1 MSVNSRIVGL
11 HHIALGAKSVERVAS
26 FYREVFGL
34 LELARHYYP
43 DGQIRSIWLDL
54 NGAILMIEKT
64 DRTRESVQG
73 VDAGPF
79 LIAFRIDA
87 SMRVGVERLLESS
100 GHPIESRTD
109 HTSYFRD
116 PEGNRIAVSSYELP
130 DRPSAPPVS
139 EIR

>member
-1 MSVNSRIVGL
+1 MNVNSRIVGL
-11 HHIALGAKSVERVAS
+11 HHIALGAKSVDRVAS
-26 FYREVFGL
+26 FYRQAFGL
-34 LELARHYYP
+34 REVMRHHFD

-54 NGAILMIEKT
+54 NGTILMIEKT
-64 DRTRESVQG
+64 ERTREIVQG

-79 LIAFRIDA
+79 LIAFGIDA
-87 SMRVGVERLLESS
+87 SRRVGVERLLEFS

-130 DRPSAPPVS
+130 KR
-139 EIR
+139 

>member
-1 MSVNSRIVGL
+1 MNVNCRIVGL

-34 LELARHYYP
+34 PELARHLLA

-54 NGAILMIEKT
+54 NGTILMIEKT
-64 DRTRESVQG
+64 DRIRESVQG

-79 LIAFRIDA
+79 LIAFRTGA

-109 HTSYFRD
+109 HTSYSRD

-130 DRPSAPPVS
+130 TNESDK
-139 EIR
+139 

>member
-1 MSVNSRIVGL
+1 MNVKSRIVGL
-11 HHIALGAKSVERVAS
+11 HHIALGARSVEGVAS

-34 LELARHYYP
+34 HELARHHYA

-64 DRTRESVQG
+64 DRTRETVQG
-73 VDAGPF
+73 VDVGPF

-87 SMRVGVERLLESS
+87 SMRVSLERLLESS
-100 GHPIESRTD
+100 GFPIESRTD

-116 PEGNRIAVSSYELP
+116 PEGNRIAVSSHKFPY
-130 DRPSAPPVS
+130 RPSAPPGT

>member
-1 MSVNSRIVGL
+1 MNAHSRTVSL
-11 HHIALGAKSVERVAS
+11 HHIALGARSVQRVAS

-34 LELARHYYP
+34 KELARHRYA

-64 DRTRESVQG
+64 DRTREIVQG
-73 VDAGPF
+73 IDAGAF
-79 LIAFRIDA
+79 LMAFGIEA
-87 SMRVGVERLLESS
+87 SKRVEVEGLLESS

-109 HTSYFRD
+109 DTSYFRD
-116 PEGNRIAVSSYELP
+116 PEGNRIAVSSYKLP
-130 DRPSAPPVS
+130 RPSAPSDS